1 MTEPVDLYWSF
12 RSPYCYLASD
22 RIARIRA
29 RFDIDLS
36 ARPILPLALRE
47 PDYFEGLPAVRNE
60 YLRRDTVRVGAYYGI
75 PFARPDPDPVVFEPV
90 RRRRVAADQPYIYRL
105 SRLGVEAALQ
115 GRGFEFAAEVA
126 RLLWNGETKGWD
138 QGEHLAGA
146 TAKAGLDLAAMDASV
161 SADPQKYD
169 KILEQNAQA
178 LDKAGHWGVP
188 TLVAAGEPFFG
199 QDRLELFEWRLRERG
214 VRERDAEPG

>member
-22 RIARIRA
+22 RIARIKA
-29 RFDIDLS
+29 RFDIELS
-36 ARPILPLALRE
+36 VRPILPLALRE

-60 YLRRDTVRVGAYYGI
+60 YLRRDTVRVGAFYGI
-75 PFARPDPDPVVFEPV
+75 PFARPDPDPVVFEPG
-90 RRRRVAADQPYIYRL
+90 RRRVAAQQPYIYRL
-105 SRLGVEAALQ
+105 SRLGAEAAQ
-115 GRGFEFAAEVA
+115 RGRGFEFVAEIA

-138 QGEHLAGA
+138 RGQHLAEA
-146 TAKAGLDLAAMDASV
+146 TAAAGLDLAAMDAAI

-169 KILEQNAQA
+169 GILEENAQA
-178 LDKAGHWGVP
+178 LEKAGHWGVP
-188 TLVAAGEPFFG
+188 ALVVAGEPFFG

-214 VRERDAEPG
+214 VQEREAAPG

>member
-1 MTEPVDLYWSF
+1 MPEPVDLYWSF

-60 YLRRDTVRVGAYYGI
+60 YLRDDTVRVGDYYGI
-75 PFARPDPDPVVFEPV
+75 PFARPDPDPVVFETG
-90 RRRRVAADQPYIYRL
+90 RRRPAADQPYIHRL
-105 SRLGVEAALQ
+105 SRLGAEAALQ

-138 QGEHLAGA
+138 RGLHMAEA
-146 TAKAGLDLAAMDASV
+146 TAAAGLDLAAMDAAV
-161 SADPQKYD
+161 STDPQKYD

-178 LDKAGHWGVP
+178 LDTAGHWGVP
-188 TLVAAGEPFFG
+188 ALVVAGEPFFG
-199 QDRLELFEWRLRERG
+199 QDRLELFEWRLRQRG
-214 VRERDAEPG
+214 VRERGAAPG

>member
-22 RIARIRA
+22 RIARITA

-36 ARPILPLALRE
+36 VRPILPLALRE
-47 PDYFEGLPAVRNE
+47 PDYFEALPAVRNE
-60 YLRRDTVRVGAYYGI
+60 YLRRDTVRVGAFYGI
-75 PFARPDPDPVVFEPV
+75 PFARPDPDPVMFEAGS
-90 RRRRVAADQPYIYRL
+90 RRPAADQPYIYRL

-138 QGEHLAGA
+138 QGEHLAEAAA
-146 TAKAGLDLAAMDASV
+146 TAGLELAAMDAAV

-169 KILEQNAQA
+169 KILERNAQA
-178 LDKAGHWGVP
+178 LNKAGHWGVP
-188 TLVAAGEPFFG
+188 TVVVADEPFFG

-214 VRERDAEPG
+214 VQEREAAPG